1 LEYLSDIEL
10 YFCKTVYKEQNYF
23 LLEDD
28 EFKHC
33 IKVMRNKKG
42 QKIYAT
48 DGAGN
53 LFEAE
58 ISEINKN
65 FLKAEISGTKTFQN
79 PYTNFT
85 FCIPN
90 LKNPERLKFALE
102 KCTELGVTNFIIFNS
117 ERTIAKNINLSRL
130 NKIVFSALKQ
140 SLRTY
145 LPEIHIANQLKEID
159 THNKKVI
166 VFDQNSEVYLKDLTF
181 NQNEEY
187 LFVFGPEGS
196 LTKEEIKFLNPDN
209 IVKLS
214 ENRLRS
220 ETAIIKAAS
229 ILL

>member
-1 LEYLSDIEL
+1 MEYLSDIEL

-42 QKIYAT
+42 QRIYAT

-65 FLKAEISGTKTFQN
+65 FLKAEISDIKTYQN

-117 ERTIAKNINLSRL
+117 ERTISKNINHSRL
-130 NKIVFSALKQ
+130 TKIVFSALKQ

-145 LPEIHIANQLKEID
+145 LPEIHIANQLKEIN
-159 THNKKVI
+159 TQNKIVI
-166 VFDQNSEVYLKDLTF
+166 IFDQSSEVYLKDLTF

-196 LTKEEIKFLNPDN
+196 LTQEEIKFLNPDK